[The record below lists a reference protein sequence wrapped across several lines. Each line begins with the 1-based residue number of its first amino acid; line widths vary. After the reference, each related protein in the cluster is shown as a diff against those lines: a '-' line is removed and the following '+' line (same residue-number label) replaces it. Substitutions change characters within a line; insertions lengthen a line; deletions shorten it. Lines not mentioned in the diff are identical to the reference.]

1 MITFF
6 TIPKPF
12 EGHYEIIQKNAIN
25 SWILLHPECEIIV
38 FSHDLSTEEICNK
51 YQIKYI
57 NDFDDN
63 SYGTPLLDGI
73 WKKVKE
79 LATNDLLCYIN
90 TDIILLPSFLEQVS
104 ILKKNN
110 YFMTG
115 RRWDIS
121 IDYLIDFDKNWK
133 LDLIRKVEKEGK
145 LHPASGADFFLFPK
159 SLIPDM
165 PRFAI
170 GRAWWDNWIFS
181 YFKSIKIP
189 IVDATEIM
197 TIHQNHDYSHVKS
210 VKEGTTFKGAEREEN
225 KKIASLRYWNK
236 LNILDSDYYWYNGKI
251 IKRSLKYRIQRI
263 VDRYLFRTILYVKE
277 NLKYVL
283 AQMIGIS

>member
-1 MITFF
+1 MITLF

-12 EGHYEIIQKNAIN
+12 EGHYDVIQKNAIS
-25 SWILLHPECEIIV
+25 SWLLLEPKCEIIV
-38 FSHDLSTEEICNK
+38 FSHDLSTKLVCDE
-51 YQIKYI
+51 YQIRYI
-57 NDFDDN
+57 KDFKNND
-63 SYGTPLLDGI
+63 YGTPLLDGI

-79 LATNDLLCYIN
+79 VATNDLICYIN
-90 TDIILLPSFLEQVS
+90 TDIILLPSFLDEIS
-104 ILKKNN
+104 LLNENN
-110 YFMTG
+110 YFVTG
-115 RRWDIS
+115 RRWDIA
-121 IDYLIDFDKNWK
+121 IDALINYNKNWHSNLTK
-133 LDLIRKVEKEGK
+133 KVKKEGK

-159 SLIPDM
+159 SLMPDM

-189 IVDATEIM
+189 VVDATEIM

-236 LNILDSDYYWYNGKI
+236 LNILDSDYHWYNGKL
-251 IKRSLKYRIQRI
+251 IKKSKKYRIQRI
-263 VDRYLFRTILYVKE
+263 IDRYLFRTILYVKE
-277 NLKYVL
+277 NLKYVF
-283 AQMIGIS
+283 